1 VAAGINFAWA
11 CFRALGVRCISICDR
26 GPVINYAAN
35 WKSDERS
42 ICKLPACLS
51 IISLPFLGGRIE
63 NLAARRVTSK
73 VFCSPGRRANF
84 RSTIANGFARWICC
98 AASGKKLFGNFAE
111 AVGQTQ

>member
-1 VAAGINFAWA
+1 
-11 CFRALGVRCISICDR
+11 
-26 GPVINYAAN
+26 VINYAAN

-51 IISLPFLGGRIE
+51 IIWLPFLGGRIE

-73 VFCSPGRRANF
+73 SFLPGWQTCEF

-98 AASGKKLFGNFAE
+98 AASRKKLFGNFAE
-111 AVGQTQ
+111 AVVGQTQ